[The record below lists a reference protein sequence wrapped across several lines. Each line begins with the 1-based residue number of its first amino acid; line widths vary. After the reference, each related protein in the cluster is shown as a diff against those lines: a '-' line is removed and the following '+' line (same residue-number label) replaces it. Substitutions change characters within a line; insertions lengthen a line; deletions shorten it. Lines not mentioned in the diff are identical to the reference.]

1 MLILAPI
8 PSLISGDSSGDSL
21 MPNREVTN
29 FGEWMTGLLAHSPA
43 AYAKIDQHLKTVMPD
58 LKDVKNPVIGKDARS
73 LTVQFQKDQA
83 TLSVSFRE
91 LSDGEKC
98 FFIGAVVLASNEA
111 YGPLFCFWD
120 EPDNFLSLSEVGH
133 FAMDF
138 AARFS
143 RRPVPGH
150 FTQPRGHVAVF
161 AGDTFLLA
169 RRSHLEPTLV
179 KPLNGGANQWGFC

>member
-1 MLILAPI
+1 
-8 PSLISGDSSGDSL
+8 
-21 MPNREVTN
+21 
-29 FGEWMTGLLAHSPA
+29 MTGLLTHSPA
-43 AYAKIDQHLKTVMPD
+43 AYAKIDQLLKTVMPD
-58 LKDVKNPVIGKDARS
+58 LKDIKNPVMGKDARS

-83 TLSVSFRE
+83 TFTVPFRD

-133 FAMDF
+133 FAMDLRRSF
-138 AARFS
+138 QSGGQFLATSHNPEVMSQFS
-143 RRPVPGH
+143 REN
-150 FTQPRGHVAVF
+150 
-161 AGDTFLLA
+161 TFLLT

-179 KPLNGGANQWGFC
+179 KSLNGVQIRGDFADAILLNELEV